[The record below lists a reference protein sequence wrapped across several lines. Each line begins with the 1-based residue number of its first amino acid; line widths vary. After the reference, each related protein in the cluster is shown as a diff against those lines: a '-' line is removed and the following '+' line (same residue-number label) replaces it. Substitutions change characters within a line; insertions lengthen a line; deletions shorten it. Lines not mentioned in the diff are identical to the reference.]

1 MLQTCILMV
10 YFFFIIPC
18 PSSSLLILFSPRINR
33 FYHLVPFSN
42 IASSPSLFSFTFIL
56 SSIKL
61 YRNSFRLFLTS
72 FFVNLILS
80 PYSFLF
86 FSFGLI
92 VNDLNLLKIYY
103 LLFLFSIQLLVH
115 LLRLPTTLSI
125 SGS

>member
-33 FYHLVPFSN
+33 LYHLVPFSN

-103 LLFLFSIQLLVH
+103 LLFLFSPLN
-115 LLRLPTTLSI
+115 LPNTQDI
-125 SGS
+125 S